1 VAPRVTTVRAWDGQL
16 NASEAKTPSGS
27 CALDGFK
34 VIKCEPSGAELFPG
48 VYRRLID
55 RANVPLKVS
64 MKKFAGISLKTRLYL
79 LVLAAFVP
87 VAVLIFFIAE
97 EQKGIETAAILQKTV
112 TLARVVANEENQQL
126 DSTRNLLVALT
137 NIFLVAQDRTARQ
150 SALLTRLLRNSK
162 GYAEFGIVDV
172 HGRQTAGTDPADIG
186 RNYAGRDW
194 FIACLQRKDLAIG
207 SFRGE
212 HIDDESVLYVALPAL
227 DSRGRIA
234 AVAFAALNLNWTNR
248 TIFKRLT
255 ELPKGSRLTL
265 LDESQGMLRYDVD
278 TRQWSIPQRFSPA
291 LRKEIVSRR
300 SGTVSATGA
309 DKIQRIYA
317 FAPLASSFR
326 NRRISVVLEIPR
338 DLVLAPSKHIFVR
351 NVALLVLSALVAVL
365 SIWWASDA
373 FILRR
378 VQAMVRV
385 TRKLADGDLTARI
398 GKIGVRDE
406 LSHLAGVFDEM
417 AASLQQRIENERQAM
432 TSLERSREQ
441 LRRLA
446 AHQQEVREEERI
458 RIAREIHDQLGQS
471 LTILKMDLSWLTK
484 HVSTEIP
491 LVEEKITAMSQV
503 IAEALKTLH
512 AVTAELRPV
521 MLDDFGLAAAIE
533 WQIEEFRERSGIAC
547 RLEKGGFEPDLPKDQ
562 ATALFRIFQET
573 LTNIL
578 RHAQA
583 DEVTV
588 RLEAVEDELVFQIRD
603 NGRGI
608 TAAEIDAPQSYGL
621 LGIRER
627 LYPWNG
633 RVVFEG
639 APGQGTR
646 VIVRLPMPPKGDA

>member
-1 VAPRVTTVRAWDGQL
+1 M
-16 NASEAKTPSGS
+16 KPS
-27 CALDGFK
+27 
-34 VIKCEPSGAELFPG
+34 V
-48 VYRRLID
+48 
-55 RANVPLKVS
+55 
-64 MKKFAGISLKTRLYL
+64 GISLKTRLYL
-79 LVLAAFVP
+79 LVLAAFIP

-112 TLARVVANEENQQL
+112 MLARAVANEENQQL
-126 DSTRNLLVALT
+126 DSTRNLLASLT
-137 NIFLVAQDRTARQ
+137 DIFLVAQDRTARQ
-150 SALLTRLLRNSK
+150 SVLLTRLLRKSK
-162 GYAEFGIVDV
+162 GYAEFGIVDT
-172 HGRQTAGTDPADIG
+172 HGRQLAGTDPTAAG
-186 RNYAGRDW
+186 RNYAEMDW

-207 SFRGE
+207 AYHGE
-212 HIDDESVLYVALPAL
+212 HIDDDSVLYVALPAL
-227 DSRGRIA
+227 DSQGRIA

-248 TIFKRLT
+248 NIFKRLT

-265 LDESQGMLRYDVD
+265 LDASQGMLRYDVD
-278 TRQWSIPQRFSPA
+278 TRQWSVPRHFNA
-291 LRKEIVSRR
+291 NLRKEIASRR
-300 SGTVSATGA
+300 SGTLNAAGA

-317 FAPLASSFR
+317 FAPLANSFR

-338 DLVLAPSKHIFVR
+338 DLALVSSKHIFVR
-351 NVALLVLSALVAVL
+351 NVALLILSALVAVL

-385 TRKLADGDLTARI
+385 TRKLADGDLSARI

-417 AASLQQRIENERQAM
+417 AASLQQRIENERRTM
-432 TSLERSREQ
+432 MSLEQSREQ

-471 LTILKMDLSWLTK
+471 LTILKMDLSWLKK
-484 HVSTEIP
+484 HASAELP
-491 LVEEKITAMSQV
+491 LVEEKMAAMSQV

-512 AVTAELRPV
+512 AVTSELRPV
-521 MLDDFGLAAAIE
+521 ILDDFGLAAAIE

-547 RLEKGGFEPDLPKDQ
+547 RLEKGVFEPDLPRDQ
-562 ATALFRIFQET
+562 ATVLFRIFQET

-588 RLEAVEDELVFQIRD
+588 RLEVVADELVFQIRD

-608 TAAEIDAPQSYGL
+608 TAAEIDDPQSYGL

-633 RVVFEG
+633 RVDFEG
-639 APGQGTR
+639 APGKGTR
-646 VIVRLPMPPKGDA
+646 VIVRLPMPPKGDAQ